1 MILQRTIRTRPRN
14 GLAISDVLTSALVSE
29 LVSPGPELWLASG
42 WVSDIAVIDNLGGH
56 FDCLVPEQSR
66 RGMTLSQVLG
76 ELSHRGTA
84 LHIAVREDPHNVS
97 FVERLERVSDSQN
110 LFVYKSPD
118 LHEKILC
125 GWTWLLKGSMN
136 FTWNGMQKNEESIDF
151 LSDPSAVAR
160 QRLELQTRW
169 MGSQA

>member
-1 MILQRTIRTRPRN
+1 
-14 GLAISDVLTSALVSE
+14 VLTSALVSE
-29 LVSPGPELWLASG
+29 LVSPSPEIWLATG
-42 WVSDIAVIDNLGGH
+42 WISDIEVINNLGGQ
-56 FDCLVPEQSR
+56 FDSLVPSQSR

-76 ELSHRGTA
+76 ELSRRGTA

-97 FVERLERVSDSQN
+97 FVERLDRVCDAEYLSI
-110 LFVYKSPD
+110 YTSPD

-136 FTWNGMQKNEESIDF
+136 FTWNGTQKNEESIDF

-169 MGSQA
+169 MGSRV

>member
-1 MILQRTIRTRPRN
+1 
-14 GLAISDVLTSALVSE
+14 
-29 LVSPGPELWLASG
+29 
-42 WVSDIAVIDNLGGH
+42 
-56 FDCLVPEQSR
+56 
-66 RGMTLSQVLG
+66 MTLSQVLG
-76 ELSHRGTA
+76 ELSRRGTA

-97 FVERLERVSDSQN
+97 FVERLDRVCDAEYLSI
-110 LFVYKSPD
+110 YTSPD

-136 FTWNGMQKNEESIDF
+136 FTWNGTQKNEESIDF

-169 MGSQA
+169 MGSRV

>member
-1 MILQRTIRTRPRN
+1 VKLQRTIRTRPRN
-14 GLAISDVLTSALVSE
+14 GLAISDVLTSALASE
-29 LVSPGPELWLASG
+29 LLSPGPELWLATG
-42 WVSDIAVIDNLGGH
+42 WVSDIEVIDNFGGQ

-76 ELSHRGTA
+76 ELSRRGTA
-84 LHIAVREDPHNVS
+84 LHVAVRDDPHNFG
-97 FVERLERVSDSQN
+97 FVERLERACNRGN
-110 LFVYKSPD
+110 LFVYTSPD

-136 FTWNGMQKNEESIDF
+136 FTWNGTQKNEESIDF
-151 LSDPSAVAR
+151 LSDPGAVAR

-169 MGSQA
+169 MDSRA